1 MVYTYFTTMKNSRG
15 LLVVYGILNTPVTS
29 DTFIDREQALM
40 QNASL
45 QGNMFYRETKKFLAI
60 LKELTVDTD
69 SETWMKAKRCG
80 R

>member
-15 LLVVYGILNTPVTS
+15 LPVVYGILNIPVTS

-45 QGNMFYRETKKFLAI
+45 QGNMFYHETKKFLAI